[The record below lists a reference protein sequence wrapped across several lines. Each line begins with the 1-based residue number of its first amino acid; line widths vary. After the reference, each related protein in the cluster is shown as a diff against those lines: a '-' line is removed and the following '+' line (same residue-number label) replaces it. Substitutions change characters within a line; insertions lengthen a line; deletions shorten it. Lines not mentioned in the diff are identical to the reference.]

1 MKIRE
6 KDGVMDRFLAKDIH
20 LLVSTTVIEVGIDIP
35 QASLMVIEHAERF
48 GLAQLHQLRGRVGR
62 GDIPSYCILMS
73 SHPASDLSATRLRV
87 MEETTDGFRI
97 AEEDLAIRGPGEF
110 LGTRQSGLPDFRV
123 ANILR
128 DGRILNDA
136 RQEAFRLIDR
146 DAYLERPEHR
156 LLKEV
161 LLRRWQGRLDLARTG

>member
-1 MKIRE
+1 MA
-6 KDGVMDRFLAKDIH
+6 G
-20 LLVSTTVIEVGIDIP
+20 
-35 QASLMVIEHAERF
+35 
-48 GLAQLHQLRGRVGR
+48 
-62 GDIPSYCILMS
+62 
-73 SHPASDLSATRLRV
+73 HPVSDLSMRRLRV
-87 MEETTDGFRI
+87 MEESTDGFRI

-136 RQEAFRLIDR
+136 RQEAFRLIEG
-146 DAYLERPEHR
+146 DALLLKAEHR

-161 LLRRWQGRLDLARTG
+161 LLHRWEGRLELARTG

>member
-1 MKIRE
+1 
-6 KDGVMDRFLAKDIH
+6 
-20 LLVSTTVIEVGIDIP
+20 
-35 QASLMVIEHAERF
+35 
-48 GLAQLHQLRGRVGR
+48 
-62 GDIPSYCILMS
+62 MS